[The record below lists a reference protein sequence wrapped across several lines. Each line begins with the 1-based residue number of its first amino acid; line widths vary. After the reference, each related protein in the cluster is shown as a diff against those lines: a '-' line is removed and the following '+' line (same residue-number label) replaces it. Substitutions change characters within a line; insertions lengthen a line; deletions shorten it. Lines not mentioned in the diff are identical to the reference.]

1 MELPVTAVLLA
12 AGSSKRM
19 GRSKPLLPL
28 GNRTVIRQCLDMIVA
43 AGLRDI
49 IVVVGLEGDEIVE
62 TLQNPSVTVVKNESP
77 GSEMVA
83 SVRIGLRAL
92 EDHASGVIICL
103 ADHPLASAET
113 LMALVRG
120 HRETPD
126 KIIIPAY
133 HGKRGHPTLF
143 PRPVV
148 EEVFFGNNLR
158 DIISRDFGRVRIIDV
173 GDEGVVLDMDTR
185 EDYDNIVQKLA
196 VRKEQ

>member
-1 MELPVTAVLLA
+1 MEQPVSAVLLA

-19 GRSKPLLPL
+19 GRPKPLLPL
-28 GNRTVIRQCLDMIVA
+28 GNRTVIRHCLDTIIA

-49 IVVVGLEGDEIVE
+49 IVVVGPDGDEIAEMLRGLPVA
-62 TLQNPSVTVVKNESP
+62 VAKNESP
-77 GSEMVA
+77 ESEMVA

-143 PRPVV
+143 PRSVV
-148 EEVFFGNNLR
+148 EEVFFGDNLR
-158 DIISRDFGRVRIIDV
+158 DIISRDFGRVRIIEV

-185 EDYDNIVQKLA
+185 EDYENIVQKLA